1 MLGASALAP
10 RWEPSSGP
18 RGAAPACLQLESG
31 RRGRRARA
39 AQPPRAGRAR
49 AGVGFFA
56 RPDYIAQ
63 HRGSPER
70 ICGGVFFAGALGW
83 QQLGVQAL
91 GALAIIAFT
100 GACRRA
106 AYVVGSGSRV
116 ARQG

>member
-1 MLGASALAP
+1 MRSGLRREAPPVIGAGLAP
-10 RWEPSSGP
+10 RQE
-18 RGAAPACLQLESG
+18 APNG
-31 RRGRRARA
+31 
-39 AQPPRAGRAR
+39 R

-56 RPDYIAQ
+56 RPDYITQ

-106 AYVVGSGSRV
+106 ANVVGFGSPVTDRV
-116 ARQG
+116 RV